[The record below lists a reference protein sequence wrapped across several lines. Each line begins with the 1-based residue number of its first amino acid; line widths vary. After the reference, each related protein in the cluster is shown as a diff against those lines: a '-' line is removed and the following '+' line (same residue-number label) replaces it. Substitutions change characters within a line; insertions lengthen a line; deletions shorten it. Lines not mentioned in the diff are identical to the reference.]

1 MSDPIMHNLPTR
13 HHGQRLR
20 ALLFGLLLGFWL
32 TPTAASAD
40 VDSDLF
46 LFTTSVPP
54 NVAIV
59 LDNSGSMNEIVWPP
73 AYDPTVDPSCQ
84 EWADWYQYGY
94 YSTVTFSACGN
105 TRTLYHDPESNG
117 STRISGR
124 YLNWL
129 FSDESDPYVSELNSS
144 NNGARLCSEE
154 VPTTFGK
161 YQRNRMTAAKEVVLE
176 TICLIA
182 ATKDVRFGLS
192 LFREGRNSSW
202 NDPNGGYM
210 SVGIDDLSTSQQE
223 DIDDAVALAEAETWT
238 PLGETLFQLYSY
250 FMGRSSG
257 EQPAPANSG
266 SFPTYSYSTSSNN
279 GGGRYSSAGPPTVPE
294 CPVEYGCQKNFVIII
309 TDGEPTRDDFDND
322 PASTSAGFSNFDD
335 LIGDYNADG
344 ETEETGF
351 YESALYLDDIA
362 KFMHE
367 QDFRPDL
374 DGDQFID
381 VYTIGFTTN
390 GPANDLLEKT
400 AEQGNGLFFTSNNAE
415 ELTVA
420 IVASITDIIEK
431 SQSFTAATVPSTRTA
446 SGGDFYTSF
455 FLPSAK
461 TAFWEGHLRAF
472 GIDAAGNL
480 FDQNGACPLVDPS
493 PGECNSGPFAAGN
506 APYWDAGEE
515 IPLPA
520 FRKLYTTQ
528 LMGPTT
534 NRILFETTTLDAN
547 DLDLLPFTSAPASAP
562 NPIYPGSNA
571 LNENGLAEEI
581 VSYARGCAFNSGVSG
596 ANVSGDSSCVARPWR
611 LGDIFHSAPAVVGKP
626 RAARGEPSYSN
637 FAANYAGRQRI
648 IYFGANDGFLH
659 GVDAGVW
666 DASATP
672 PAYTKGTGEELFGF
686 MPWEARRNIKS
697 LPIDDPSDRHY
708 YVDGSPESADV
719 WLYPTP
725 TTGNKA
731 LNGSEW
737 RSYLI
742 TGLRGGGRS
751 FLALDITD
759 PTDPNYPQYAWD
771 FPNESDPD
779 DPSVPT
785 SMLPYLGE
793 SWSQPVI
800 TRVRVQI
807 GGDDNQGQGYE
818 RWVMIVGGGYSN
830 DGDPNQQ
837 AEYNPNATAG
847 RSIVMVDIKTGQVLA
862 LKRFNPTAAAGEP
875 ESEMIYAIPSTP
887 TVLDLDFDG
896 FADIILVG
904 DLGGQ
909 VWKWVIQPIGEDR
922 VNDGSPTG
930 DYSQP
935 NWPFRKFFE
944 APIVNSDGLNYH
956 KSIYFP
962 LAAAYRG
969 KTLWYAFASG
979 ERNNIQF
986 PGLSGP
992 DENNRMYTL
1001 RDIDPLENGV
1011 SPAST
1016 LDEADLTD
1024 LTSIQSCTSITSS
1037 GYFFSLADGEKI
1049 VTNVEIFA
1057 GLVLAGS
1064 FTPATEGDPC
1074 TAKGNGILYVF
1085 DLSCGGGYFNGPGG
1099 VPARA
1104 LEIGEGMPTD
1114 PQISVG
1120 ADGKDNIV
1128 FVEKSGADLESIQA
1142 PDVPS
1147 GAKTLL
1153 YWREMD

>member
-1 MSDPIMHNLPTR
+1 MTYLI
-13 HHGQRLR
+13 
-20 ALLFGLLLGFWL
+20 GLARPSCLQLLGLATLLVML
-32 TPTAASAD
+32 TPVGALRAD

-59 LDNSGSMNEIVWPP
+59 LDNSGSMNEIVWHP
-73 AYDPTVDPSCQ
+73 AYDPTVDPSCN

-94 YSTVTFSACGN
+94 SSTVTFSRCGN
-105 TRTLYHDPESNG
+105 TRTLYHDPESYG

-129 FSDESDPYVSELNSS
+129 FSDESDLYVSELNDSA
-144 NNGARLCSEE
+144 NGFRLCSLE
-154 VPTTFGK
+154 VPATFGK
-161 YQRNRMTAAKEVVLE
+161 YHRNRMTAAKQVVLE

-182 ATKDVRFGLS
+182 ATKDVRFGLG

-210 SVGIDDLSTSQQE
+210 SVGIDDLSAGQQE

-238 PLGETLFQLYSY
+238 PLGETLFQIYTY

-257 EQPAPANSG
+257 QQPAPAQSG
-266 SFPTYSYSTSSNN
+266 SFPSYSYSTSASS
-279 GGGRYSSAGPPTVPE
+279 GGGPYSSSGPPTVPD
-294 CPVEYGCQKNFVIII
+294 CPVEFSCQKNFVIII
-309 TDGEPTRDDFDND
+309 TDGEPTRDDFDTD
-322 PASTSAGFSNFDD
+322 PASTSAGFSNFGN
-335 LIGDYNADG
+335 LIGDFNSDG
-344 ETEETGF
+344 ETETGGS

-374 DGDQFID
+374 TGDQLID

-390 GPANDLLEKT
+390 GPANVLLEKT

-461 TAFWEGHLRAF
+461 SPFWEGHLRAF

-480 FDQNGACPLVDPS
+480 FDQNGICPLVDPT

-506 APYWDAGEE
+506 LPYWDAGEE

-520 FRKLYTTQ
+520 ERHLYTTR
-528 LMGPTT
+528 LSGSNPT
-534 NRILFETTTLDAN
+534 RIAFETTTLNAT
-547 DLDLLPFTSAPASAP
+547 DLDLLPFASPPDPTP
-562 NPIYPGSNA
+562 NPIYPGSDAVNSD
-571 LNENGLAEEI
+571 GLAEEI
-581 VSYARGCAFNSGVSG
+581 VSYARGCDFSTGVSG
-596 ANVSGDSSCVARPWR
+596 PNVAADSSCVARDWR
-611 LGDIFHSAPAVVGKP
+611 LGDIFHSAPAVVGQP
-626 RAARGEPSYSN
+626 RAAMGEASYSN
-637 FAANYAGRQRI
+637 FAANFASRQRI

-659 GVDAGVW
+659 AINAGTW
-666 DASATP
+666 DAAATP
-672 PAYTKGTGEELFGF
+672 PAYTQGTGEEIFGF
-686 MPWEARRNIKS
+686 MPWESRKQIKN
-697 LPIDDPSDRHY
+697 LPIDDASDRHY

-719 WLYPTP
+719 WLYPSS
-725 TTGNKA
+725 TTGSKA

-737 RSYLI
+737 RTYLI

-751 FLALDITD
+751 FLALDVTD
-759 PTDPNYPQYAWD
+759 PTDPNFPQHAWD
-771 FPNESDPD
+771 FPSESDPD
-779 DPSVPT
+779 DPAVPT
-785 SMLPYLGE
+785 SILPYLGE

-800 TRVRVQI
+800 TRIRVQI
-807 GGDDNQGQGYE
+807 GADDNSGQGYE
-818 RWVMIVGGGYSN
+818 RWVMIVGGGYSAAS
-830 DGDPNQQ
+830 DPNEQ
-837 AEYNPNATAG
+837 ADYDPLATAG
-847 RSIVMVDIKTGQVLA
+847 RSIAIVDIKTGLPLA
-862 LKRFNPTAAAGEP
+862 MKRFNASAAAGDP
-875 ESEMIYAIPSTP
+875 ERDMMYAIPSTP

-896 FADIILVG
+896 FADVILVG

-909 VWKWVIQPIGEDR
+909 VWKWVIKPVGDDR
-922 VNDGSPTG
+922 VHDSSAPG

-935 NWPFRKFFE
+935 NWSFEKFFE
-944 APIVNSDGLNYH
+944 APITNFGGLNYY

-962 LAAAYRG
+962 LAAAYQG
-969 KTLWYAFASG
+969 KILWYSFATG
-979 ERNNIQF
+979 ERSNIQF
-986 PGLSGP
+986 PGFSGA
-992 DENNRMYTL
+992 DENNRMYAL
-1001 RDIDPLENGV
+1001 RDVDPLETSGV
-1011 SPAST
+1011 ATPTLTESDLMDRST
-1016 LDEADLTD
+1016 
-1024 LTSIQSCTSITSS
+1024 IQGCTNVLGS
-1037 GYFFSLADGEKI
+1037 GYFFSLVDGEKI

-1057 GLVLAGS
+1057 DLVLAGS
-1064 FTPATEGDPC
+1064 FTPATGGDPC
-1074 TAKGNGILYVF
+1074 TSKGSGVLYVF
-1085 DLSCGGGYFNGPGG
+1085 ELSCGGGYFSEPGG
-1099 VPARA
+1099 SPTRA
-1104 LEIGEGMPTD
+1104 LAIGEGMPTD